1 MLHELKIDK
10 FHSTI
15 SQIERVRRE
24 RGGGKKRECTSLI
37 QNEMNTNELFLYG
50 QLTGSGI

>member
-24 RGGGKKRECTSLI
+24 EERRGGGGGGGEEEGMYKLDPK
-37 QNEMNTNELFLYG
+37 
-50 QLTGSGI
+50 

>member
-15 SQIERVRRE
+15 SQIERVRSG
-24 RGGGKKRECTSLI
+24 GGGKTSECTSLI